1 MLKEKKGGLKG
12 ELSIDWTFPSLD
24 KETFVN
30 MTHKQVYKN

>member
-12 ELSIDWTFPSLD
+12 ELSVAWTFLSLD

-30 MTHKQVYKN
+30 MTHEQVYKN